1 MDEGVESPPAEND
14 CYAVSVLSLIS
25 AHYHS
30 YQMDKGVEEYLSCPS
45 YFSSPATTCDHQLTS
60 SSSVNSPVFFKLYQ
74 MPSTTIKIATMSI
87 AILVILLPP
96 ACLTELV
103 EGGDPTSIPPNPPLN
118 RPQLE
123 YFANIFSNIFSYI
136 LSNIAS
142 AEVFSYVF
150 LI

>member
-60 SSSVNSPVFFKLYQ
+60 SSSVNSPVFFNSTKCPAL
-74 MPSTTIKIATMSI
+74 PSS
-87 AILVILLPP
+87 LPP
-96 ACLTELV
+96 C
-103 EGGDPTSIPPNPPLN
+103 PSP
-118 RPQLE
+118 
-123 YFANIFSNIFSYI
+123 S
-136 LSNIAS
+136 
-142 AEVFSYVF
+142 
-150 LI
+150 

>member
-1 MDEGVESPPAEND
+1 
-14 CYAVSVLSLIS
+14 
-25 AHYHS
+25 
-30 YQMDKGVEEYLSCPS
+30 
-45 YFSSPATTCDHQLTS
+45 
-60 SSSVNSPVFFKLYQ
+60 

-123 YFANIFSNIFSYI
+123 YFANIFSNI
-136 LSNIAS
+136 LSNIFQLS
-142 AEVFSYVF
+142 PQLKYSVTFFSNF
-150 LI
+150 IGHETAPGARFSWQWPHCL